1 MKTLFIPARG
11 KLDIEKL
18 KEIKIKNKFG
28 LLSSVQYLHYLPE
41 IKKYFKNS
49 VMGGQILGCNLKNAL
64 KIKSKVKSYLYI
76 GSAYFYPTE
85 IALKTN
91 IPVYIYN
98 PLTEKFSQVSQTE
111 TETIKKQN
119 KGKLIK
125 FYSANKYGILVSTK
139 KGQNRINEARK
150 LQKKLKNSY
159 IFIFNNLD
167 TKELEN
173 FPDIDCWINTA
184 CPRIEYKTIIN
195 YQDIPKDYGRR

>member
-1 MKTLFIPARG
+1 MKTLFIPAKG
-11 KLDIEKL
+11 KLDIEKI

-41 IKKYFKNS
+41 IKKYFKSS
-49 VMGGQILGCNLKNAL
+49 VIGGQVLGCNIKNAL

-98 PLTEKFSQVSQTE
+98 PLTEKLSQVSQPE
-111 TETIKKQN
+111 IEAVKKQN

-125 FYSANKYGILVSTK
+125 FYSADKYGILVSTK
-139 KGQNRINEARK
+139 EGQNKINEAIN